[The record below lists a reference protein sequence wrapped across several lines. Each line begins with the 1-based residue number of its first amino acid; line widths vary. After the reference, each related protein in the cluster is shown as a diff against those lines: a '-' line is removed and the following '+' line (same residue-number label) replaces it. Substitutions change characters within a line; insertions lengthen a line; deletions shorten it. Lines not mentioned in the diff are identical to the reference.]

1 MTVQSYTA
9 LWPVTSSG
17 TAIVP
22 GGTLQLDDASPTTQ
36 AMLHEKVI
44 ELTSSPTLAADLAA
58 ANAARAASQYG
69 LNATP
74 LSNDYPGTESGD
86 VQTPAPLE
94 GVDPKR
100 RRQQ

>member
-1 MTVQSYTA
+1 VTLQSYTA
-9 LWPVTSSG
+9 LWPVTTSG
-17 TAIVP
+17 TAVAP

-36 AMLHEKVI
+36 AMLGEKVI
-44 ELTSSPTLAADLAA
+44 ELSSSPTLAAHLAS
-58 ANAARAASQYG
+58 ANSARAASQYG

-86 VQTPAPLE
+86 VQTPGPLE
-94 GVDPKR
+94 GVDPKA